1 VVRLA
6 LNVLFL
12 AILGIAMAGQ
22 ASAQEGYRFNAGDV
36 LRISVWR
43 EEGLERELLIQPD
56 GMISFPLANQIEA
69 RGRTAEELETEI
81 ARRLERFIPGPVVTV
96 ELIEPRGNVVY
107 VIGEVNS
114 PGAFQISSPTTV
126 VQALSLAGGFTPFA
140 GKGRIR
146 IIRKAPGGETAL
158 DFDYNDV
165 AAGRDLATNVELQ
178 AGDVVMVPGG
188 SLF

>member
-1 VVRLA
+1 MRLA
-6 LNVLFL
+6 LNLMLL
-12 AILGIAMAGQ
+12 AIIGAAFGSEV
-22 ASAQEGYRFNAGDV
+22 AAQDGYRFNAGDV

-43 EEGLERELLIQPD
+43 EEGLERELLVQPD
-56 GMISFPLANQIEA
+56 GMVSFPLADQIEA
-69 RGRTAEELETEI
+69 RGRTADELESEI

-107 VIGEVNS
+107 VIGEVNA

-146 IIRKAPGGETAL
+146 IIRQAPEGEVTL
-158 DFDYNDV
+158 NFDFNDV
-165 AAGRDLATNVELQ
+165 SAGRDLASNVALQ

-188 SLF
+188 ALF